1 MNRAVFFIFAVCS
14 HITHTF
20 CYATWPSAI
29 DELEDIKYLHDGF
42 NSRGFA
48 FAVTPCS
55 FTRSPG
61 RSIAGGFVRTAFHDM
76 APANVAA
83 GTGGLDASIGFELQ
97 GEYAASN
104 GGPAF
109 NNTITYYSKFF
120 NAQASISDLIAL
132 GLYTAVRGCGGPIVN
147 TRSGRIDAT
156 KAGALGVPDVRHL
169 GPTLQSHFKRMGL
182 TQPESISIVA
192 CGHSLGGVHST
203 EFPAI
208 VPRNSTSL
216 GVADF
221 DSTNST
227 YDNKVVTEYLLGTTK
242 NPLVVGPDPSARSD
256 LRLFNSDNNATIST
270 LRDPAAYSSTCA
282 KVLQKMIDTVPAGV
296 KLTDPIEVY
305 PVKPSHLQL
314 NVLADGEKLSFSGQI
329 RVQTNDMAKN
339 TISKVKIEYKDR
351 DGSKAGT
358 IAAKALGDS
367 SGFDDSFTVRIDP
380 HIPPPFSH
388 PLA

>member
-1 MNRAVFFIFAVCS
+1 MNKTIFFILSVCS
-14 HITHTF
+14 LITHTF
-20 CYATWPSAI
+20 CFATWPSSI
-29 DELEDIKYLHDGF
+29 DELEDIKYLNDGF

-48 FAVTPCS
+48 FAVTPCT
-55 FTRSPG
+55 FTRAPG
-61 RSIAGGFVRTAFHDM
+61 RSIAGGFLRTAFHDM

-97 GEYAASN
+97 GQYASSN

-132 GLYTAVRGCGGPIVN
+132 GVYTAVRGCGGPIVN

-156 KAGALGVPDVRHL
+156 QAGALGVPDVRDP
-169 GPTLQSHFKRMGL
+169 GPALQAHFIRMGL

-208 VPRNSTSL
+208 VPANSTRL

-221 DSTNST
+221 DSTNAT
-227 YDNKVVTEYLLGTTK
+227 YDNKIVTEYLSGSTK

-256 LRLFNSDNNATIST
+256 LHLFNSDNNATIST
-270 LRDPAAYSSTCA
+270 LQDPAAYKSTCS

-305 PVKPSHLQL
+305 PIKPSALQL
-314 NVLADGEKLSFSGQI
+314 NVLSGGDKLSFGGQI
-329 RVQTNDMAKN
+329 RVRTNDISKA
-339 TISKVKIEYKDR
+339 TISKVEIEYKDR
-351 DGSKAGT
+351 DGSKSGT
-358 IAAKALGDS
+358 ITAKPLGDA
-367 SGFDDSFTVRIDP
+367 SGFDDSFSVCMLYACHDR
-380 HIPPPFSH
+380 H
-388 PLA
+388 